1 MELRRQK
8 SRCHCCETGLVNG
21 NEAET
26 AAGPDERGEA
36 PAEIVARA
44 RVRAPTRGNRRLE
57 ALLDGANSDPELRA
71 WWHMAQVSSERLGMS
86 DHSWVHVQIVLN
98 IALRILRLLVKA
110 GIEPAMVADHAMGR
124 RDAEVVVAGGALLH
138 DVGMSI
144 HRSDHEAYSLFL
156 AERKLRELL
165 ARVYDEPERTVVAS
179 EALHTIIG
187 HRRRGE
193 PYTLEAGVV
202 RVADALDMAQ
212 GRSRVPVDAGRVG
225 IHALS
230 AAAIDEV
237 VIDAGDERPVRVEI
251 RMNNSAGIF
260 QVDDLLATK
269 LRGTPLEGHV
279 EVVAAVEGETEKRLL
294 REFRLPEG

>member
-1 MELRRQK
+1 VGA
-8 SRCHCCETGLVNG
+8 S
-21 NEAET
+21 EAES
-26 AAGPDERGEA
+26 AGGPGERGLA
-36 PAEIVARA
+36 PGDAIARA
-44 RVRAPTRGNRRLE
+44 RVGAPTRGNRRLE
-57 ALLDGANSDPELRA
+57 ALLDRVNADEELRG
-71 WWHMAQVSSERLGMS
+71 WWHMAQISSERLGMS

-98 IALRILRLLVKA
+98 IALRVLRLFARA
-110 GIEPAMVADHAMGR
+110 GIEPAMVSDHRMGR
-124 RDAEVVVAGGALLH
+124 RDAEVVVAAGALLH

-144 HRSDHEAYSLFL
+144 HRADHEAFSLFL

-165 ARVYDEPERTVVAS
+165 DGIYSQPARAIVVS

-202 RVADALDMAQ
+202 RVADALDMAH
-212 GRSRVPVDAGRVG
+212 GRSRVPVESGRMG

-230 AAAIDEV
+230 AAAIDEI
-237 VIDAGDERPVRVEI
+237 VIEPGQDLPVRLEV

-269 LRGTPLEGHV
+269 LRGTPLEGNV
-279 EVVAAVEGETEKRLL
+279 EVLATIEGETEKRLFT
-294 REFRLPEG
+294 EFRLPGA

>member
-1 MELRRQK
+1 VSAK
-8 SRCHCCETGLVNG
+8 
-21 NEAET
+21 EAPST
-26 AAGPDERGEA
+26 DAGPDERGGT
-36 PAEIVARA
+36 PAEAIAGA

-57 ALLDGANSDPELRA
+57 TLLERVNADAELRA
-71 WWHMAQVSSERLGMS
+71 WWHMAQVTSERLGMS

-110 GIEPAMVADHAMGR
+110 GIEPAMVADHKMGR
-124 RDAEVVVAGGALLH
+124 RDAEVVVASGALLH

-144 HRSDHEAYSLFL
+144 HRADHEAYSLFL

-165 ARVYDEPERTVVAS
+165 ADLYDEPERTVVAS

-193 PYTLEAGVV
+193 PYTVEAGVV

-212 GRSRVPVDAGRVG
+212 GRSRVPVEAGRMG

-237 VIDAGDERPVRVEI
+237 IIEAGEDRPVRLEI
-251 RMNNSAGIF
+251 HMNNSAGIF

-269 LRGTPLEGHV
+269 IRGTPLESQV
-279 EVVAAVEGETEKRLL
+279 EVVAAVGGETEKRLL
-294 REFRLPEG
+294 GEFRLPEAGA

>member
-1 MELRRQK
+1 M
-8 SRCHCCETGLVNG
+8 SA
-21 NEAET
+21 NEAEAAGAT
-26 AAGPDERGEA
+26 EAESAAGPDERGES
-36 PAEIVARA
+36 PAEAVERA

-57 ALLDGANSDPELRA
+57 ALLDGVNGDAELRA
-71 WWHMAQVSSERLGMS
+71 WWHMAQVTSERLGMS

-98 IALRILRLLVKA
+98 IALRILRLVTKA
-110 GIEPAMVADHAMGR
+110 GIRPAMVADHGMGG
-124 RDAEVVVAGGALLH
+124 RDAEVVVAAGALLH

-144 HRSDHEAYSLFL
+144 HRADHEAYSLFL

-165 ARVYDEPERTVVAS
+165 ASVYREPELTVVVS
-179 EALHTIIG
+179 EALHAIIG

-212 GRSRVPVDAGRVG
+212 GRSRVPVEAGRVG
-225 IHALS
+225 IHSLS

-237 VIDAGDERPVRVEI
+237 VIEAGDERPVRVEI

-279 EVVAAVEGETEKRLL
+279 EVVATVEGETEKRLL
-294 REFRLPEG
+294 REFRLPGH

>member
-1 MELRRQK
+1 MSADGAR
-8 SRCHCCETGLVNG
+8 ET
-21 NEAET
+21 ET
-26 AAGPDERGEA
+26 AAGPDELGTT
-36 PAEIVARA
+36 PAEAIEPA

-57 ALLDGANSDPELRA
+57 ALLDGVNADRELRA
-71 WWHMAQVSSERLGMS
+71 WWHMAQVTSERLGMS

-98 IALRILRLLVKA
+98 IGLRLLRLLVKA
-110 GIEPAMVADHAMGR
+110 GVEPAMVVDHGMGR
-124 RDAEVVVAGGALLH
+124 RDAEVVVAAGALLH
-138 DVGMSI
+138 DIGMSI

-156 AERKLRELL
+156 AEPKLRQLL
-165 ARVYDEPERTVVAS
+165 EGVYDEPERTVVVS
-179 EALHTIIG
+179 EALGAIIG

-212 GRSRVPVDAGRVG
+212 GRSRVPVESGRLG

-237 VIDAGDERPVRVEI
+237 SIEAGTDRAVRVEI
-251 RMNNSAGIF
+251 KMNNSAGIF

-269 LRGTPLEGHV
+269 LRGTPLESHV
-279 EVVAAVEGETEKRLL
+279 EVLATIEGETEKRLFT
-294 REFRLPEG
+294 EFRLPES

>member
-1 MELRRQK
+1 V
-8 SRCHCCETGLVNG
+8 SSND
-21 NEAET
+21 AEST
-26 AAGPDERGEA
+26 AAGPDERAET
-36 PAEIVARA
+36 PADAIADA

-57 ALLDGANSDPELRA
+57 ALLEGVNADAELRA
-71 WWHMAQVSSERLGMS
+71 WWHMAQVTSERLGMS

-98 IALRILRLLVKA
+98 IALRILRLLGRA
-110 GIEPAMVADHAMGR
+110 GIEPAMVADHKMGR
-124 RDAEVVVAGGALLH
+124 RDAEVVVASGALLH

-144 HRSDHEAYSLFL
+144 HRADHEAYSLFL

-165 ARVYDEPERTVVAS
+165 GDLYDEPERTVVAS

-193 PYTLEAGVV
+193 PYTVEAGVV

-212 GRSRVPVDAGRVG
+212 GRSRVPVDAGRMG

-237 VIDAGDERPVRVEI
+237 IIEAGEERPVRLEI
-251 RMNNSAGIF
+251 HMNNSAGIF

-269 LRGTPLEGHV
+269 LRGTPLESQV

-294 REFRLPEG
+294 GEFRLPEAKG

>member
-1 MELRRQK
+1 M
-8 SRCHCCETGLVNG
+8 STDD
-21 NEAET
+21 APST
-26 AAGPDERGEA
+26 AAGPDERGGKPGDA
-36 PAEIVARA
+36 IAGA

-57 ALLDGANSDPELRA
+57 ALLDNVNADEELRA
-71 WWHMAQVSSERLGMS
+71 WWHMAQVTSERLGMS

-98 IALRILRLLVKA
+98 IALRILRLLVRA
-110 GIEPAMVADHAMGR
+110 GIEPAMVVDHKMGR
-124 RDAEVVVAGGALLH
+124 RDAEVVVASGALLH

-144 HRSDHEAYSLFL
+144 HRADHEAYSLFL

-165 ARVYDEPERTVVAS
+165 ADLYDEPDRTVVAS

-212 GRSRVPVDAGRVG
+212 GRSRVPVEAGRMG

-237 VIDAGDERPVRVEI
+237 IIEAGEDRPVRLEI
-251 RMNNSAGIF
+251 HMNNSAGIF

-269 LRGTPLEGHV
+269 LRGTPLESQV

-294 REFRLPEG
+294 GEFRLPEAPG

>member
-1 MELRRQK
+1 MSAKEA
-8 SRCHCCETGLVNG
+8 TG
-21 NEAET
+21 T
-26 AAGPDERGEA
+26 AAGPDERGGR
-36 PAEIVARA
+36 PAEVIAGA

-57 ALLDGANSDPELRA
+57 ALLERVNSDDELRA
-71 WWHMAQVSSERLGMS
+71 WWHMAQVTSERLGMS

-98 IALRILRLLVKA
+98 IALRILRLLVRA
-110 GIEPAMVADHAMGR
+110 GIEPAMVADHSMGR
-124 RDAEVVVAGGALLH
+124 RDAEVVVASGALLH

-144 HRSDHEAYSLFL
+144 HRADHEAYSLFL
-156 AERKLRELL
+156 AERKLHELL
-165 ARVYDEPERTVVAS
+165 ADLYDEPERTVVAS

-193 PYTLEAGVV
+193 PYTVEAGVV

-212 GRSRVPVDAGRVG
+212 GRSRVPVEAGRMG

-230 AAAIDEV
+230 AAAIDDVAIE
-237 VIDAGDERPVRVEI
+237 AGEDRAVRLEI
-251 RMNNSAGIF
+251 HMNNSAGIF

-279 EVVAAVEGETEKRLL
+279 EVLATIEGETEKRLFT
-294 REFRLPEG
+294 EFRLPGR

>member
-1 MELRRQK
+1 MSAK
-8 SRCHCCETGLVNG
+8 
-21 NEAET
+21 EAAGT
-26 AAGPDERGEA
+26 AAGPDERGGR
-36 PAEIVARA
+36 PAEVIAGA

-57 ALLDGANSDPELRA
+57 ELLDRANSDDELRA
-71 WWHMAQVSSERLGMS
+71 WWHMAQVTSERLGMS

-110 GIEPAMVADHAMGR
+110 GMEPAMVADHRMGR
-124 RDAEVVVAGGALLH
+124 RDAEVVVASGALLH

-144 HRSDHEAYSLFL
+144 HRADHEAYSLFL
-156 AERKLRELL
+156 AERKLHQLL
-165 ARVYDEPERTVVAS
+165 ADLYDEAERTVVAS

-193 PYTLEAGVV
+193 PYTVEAGVV

-212 GRSRVPVDAGRVG
+212 GRSRVPVEAGRMG

-230 AAAIDEV
+230 AAAIDDVAIE
-237 VIDAGDERPVRVEI
+237 AGEDRAVRLEI
-251 RMNNSAGIF
+251 HMNNSAGIF

-269 LRGTPLEGHV
+269 LRGTPLEGQV
-279 EVVAAVEGETEKRLL
+279 EVVASVEGETEKRLL
-294 REFRLPEG
+294 GEFRLPEG

>member
-1 MELRRQK
+1 V
-8 SRCHCCETGLVNG
+8 SSND
-21 NEAET
+21 AEST
-26 AAGPDERGEA
+26 AAGPNERAET
-36 PAEIVARA
+36 PADAIADA

-57 ALLDGANSDPELRA
+57 ALLEGVNADAELRA
-71 WWHMAQVSSERLGMS
+71 WWHMAQVTSERLGMS

-98 IALRILRLLVKA
+98 IALRILRLLGRA
-110 GIEPAMVADHAMGR
+110 GIEPAMVADHKMGR
-124 RDAEVVVAGGALLH
+124 RDAEVVVASGALLH

-144 HRSDHEAYSLFL
+144 HRADHEAYSLFL

-165 ARVYDEPERTVVAS
+165 GDLYDEPERTVVAS

-193 PYTLEAGVV
+193 PYTVEAGVV

-212 GRSRVPVDAGRVG
+212 GRSRVPVEAGRMG

-237 VIDAGDERPVRVEI
+237 IIEAGEERPVRLEI
-251 RMNNSAGIF
+251 HMNNSAGIF

-269 LRGTPLEGHV
+269 LRGTPLESQV

-294 REFRLPEG
+294 GEFRLPEAKG

>member
-1 MELRRQK
+1 LLDRVNADEELR
-8 SRCHCCETGLVNG
+8 G
-21 NEAET
+21 
-26 AAGPDERGEA
+26 
-36 PAEIVARA
+36 
-44 RVRAPTRGNRRLE
+44 
-57 ALLDGANSDPELRA
+57 
-71 WWHMAQVSSERLGMS
+71 WWHMAQISSERLGMS

-98 IALRILRLLVKA
+98 IALRLLRLFARA
-110 GIEPAMVADHAMGR
+110 GIEPAMVSDHRMGR
-124 RDAEVVVAGGALLH
+124 RDAEVVVAAGALLH

-144 HRSDHEAYSLFL
+144 HRADHEAFSLFL

-165 ARVYDEPERTVVAS
+165 DGIYSQPARAVVVS

-202 RVADALDMAQ
+202 RVADALDMAH
-212 GRSRVPVDAGRVG
+212 GRSRVPVESGRMG

-230 AAAIDEV
+230 AAAIDEI
-237 VIDAGDERPVRVEI
+237 VIEAGEELPVRLEV

-279 EVVAAVEGETEKRLL
+279 EVLATIEGETEKRLFT
-294 REFRLPEG
+294 EFRLPGS

>member
-1 MELRRQK
+1 V
-8 SRCHCCETGLVNG
+8 SSND
-21 NEAET
+21 AEST
-26 AAGPDERGEA
+26 AAGPNERAET
-36 PAEIVARA
+36 PADAIADA

-57 ALLDGANSDPELRA
+57 ALLEGVNADAELRA
-71 WWHMAQVSSERLGMS
+71 WWHMAQVTSERLGMS

-98 IALRILRLLVKA
+98 IALRILRLLGRA
-110 GIEPAMVADHAMGR
+110 GIEPAMVADHKMGR
-124 RDAEVVVAGGALLH
+124 RDAEVVVASGALLH

-144 HRSDHEAYSLFL
+144 HRADHEAYSLFL

-165 ARVYDEPERTVVAS
+165 GDLYDEPERTVVAS

-193 PYTLEAGVV
+193 PYTVEAGVV
-202 RVADALDMAQ
+202 RVADALDMAR
-212 GRSRVPVDAGRVG
+212 GRSRVPVEAGRMG

-237 VIDAGDERPVRVEI
+237 IIEAGEERPVRLEI
-251 RMNNSAGIF
+251 HMNNSAGIF

-269 LRGTPLEGHV
+269 LRGTPLESQV

-294 REFRLPEG
+294 GEFRLPEAKG